1 VRPRSF
7 FLAAILVLAAFLP
20 AMAQQT
26 GTIVVNAKNRESG
39 QPIQGAQ
46 VSVVGTRLG
55 SLTNA
60 EGRAA
65 ITGVPVGE
73 HTVTVTFLGLGEVR
87 RPNVR
92 TVAGQTVTLDVQM
105 EQSVLS
111 MQQLVVTGVTDPTA
125 GIKLPYTVARVD
137 SMQLQ
142 VPTANSAIAAL
153 QGKVAGVNII
163 KGNGRPG
170 AGVNILLRSPT
181 AFEGSN
187 TPLFVIDGVIIAS
200 DVTGLPTT
208 GDIESTDIES
218 IEVIKGAAAASIY
231 GSRAA
236 AGVISIK
243 TNRGANGPKNQ
254 TRVTARTELGMDR
267 LAGEIPITTTHHY
280 RMNAA
285 GTRLA
290 NSSGRDTTWAGRSAR
305 PCTGNNTVAPCG
317 RFADQPY
324 PGQTYDNLHAL
335 YNPGQF
341 LSSNFSLSQTTDAT
355 TFRIALSRLDQKG
368 TLANND
374 GFWRNTARVSIDHRI
389 GTKLSVTFTGD
400 HSKSYEDEIS
410 GNPYTS
416 ILTYP
421 LFVNLAAKDADGN
434 YIQVPDSTVEIE
446 NPLWRQG
453 SRENYNMRAR
463 TQGNFTGRYSLRN
476 WVSLD
481 AQVSYDRADT
491 KQQVYVPKG
500 TPVFSGN
507 ETIPTDGSLELVH
520 RENTAYNGAV
530 GATFTRQFGD
540 LNARFAA
547 RGTFER
553 DYREQID
560 AEGVNFLVGGTRDL
574 TVAGEMNDM
583 NSSTSDVRAN
593 GYFGDLALDF
603 KDRYTASIL
612 VRRDGS
618 SLFGPENKWHTY
630 KRLAGAWLLSRE
642 PFFNIPAI
650 NELKL
655 RYAMG
660 EAGGRPGFT
669 NQYETWPTSRGDGI
683 TRGTAGN
690 PTLRPQ
696 FTREQ
701 EAGVDLLAFN
711 NRVQLELVRAWQ
723 MSKDQIIL
731 IPATVISGYS
741 SLMANAA
748 LVKGR
753 TYEAT
758 LTAYPIRSRD
768 WTWSI
773 NANADNTRST
783 LVEWGRSCF
792 WGSNVGRETEY
803 TCDGEHAGDMW
814 MQRTVRSLDNLP
826 SWLADV
832 KDEFAI
838 NDEGYVVWVGKNP
851 ATGQTNSYQDGLT
864 LQPNQ
869 CRATLTTCGWGANFS
884 RNGRTY
890 QWGEPFRA
898 WNEEADEVQRDNLG
912 SSLPDVGFG
921 FGSNLR
927 YKGLSTFLGFRG
939 QIGGKVFNDAKRWY
953 YYQLRHGD
961 HDQSGKPDGL
971 KKTIDYYQR
980 ALAGN
985 DDDPVFIDIFLEDG
999 SYLKLGEARVSYRAR
1014 REQTRRILG
1023 AAAPTE
1029 ITFGLN
1035 ARNLFTLT
1043 GYSGFDPEVGSPL
1056 YRIDFVDHPFTRTLS
1071 FTVDITF

>member
-1 VRPRSF
+1 MKSRSTL
-7 FLAAILVLAAFLP
+7 LAAILMLAAFLP

-26 GTIVVNAKNRESG
+26 GTIVVNVKNKQSG
-39 QPIQGAQ
+39 APIQGAQ
-46 VSVVGTRLG
+46 ISVVGTRLG
-55 SLTNA
+55 TLTNP
-60 EGRAA
+60 EGRALIA
-65 ITGVPVGE
+65 GVPTGS
-73 HTVTVTFLGLGEVR
+73 HTVSVTFLGFSDVR
-87 RPNVR
+87 RPNVQ
-92 TVAGQTVTLDVQM
+92 TVAGQTATIEVTL
-105 EQSVLS
+105 EESVLS
-111 MQQLVVTGVTDPTA
+111 MQQLIITGSSDPTA

-142 VPTANSAIAAL
+142 VPTANSAVAAL
-153 QGKVAGVNII
+153 QGKVAGLSII

-208 GDIESTDIES
+208 GDIEATDIES

-254 TRVTARTELGMDR
+254 TRVTARTEMGRDY
-267 LAGEIPITTTHHY
+267 LAGSIPITTTHHY
-280 RMNAA
+280 IMNAQ

-290 NSSGRDTTWAGRSAR
+290 NSAGRDTLWSGRTAR
-305 PCTGNNTVAPCG
+305 PCSGNNTVAPCG

-324 PGQTYDNLHAL
+324 PGQTYDNLQAL

-341 LSSNFSLSQTTDAT
+341 LSNNFSLSQTTDNT

-374 GFWRNTARVSIDHRI
+374 GFWRNTGRVSIDHRV
-389 GTKLSVTFTGD
+389 GTKLSIAFTGD

-410 GNPYTS
+410 GDPYED

-421 LFVNLAAKDADGN
+421 LFINLAAKDANGN
-434 YIQVPDSTVEIE
+434 YIQVPDSTVELE

-453 SRENYNMRAR
+453 SRDNYNMRAR
-463 TQGNFTGRYSLRN
+463 TQGNFTARYSLKN

-481 AQVSYDRADT
+481 GQVSYDRADT
-491 KQQVYVPKG
+491 KIQTYVPKG
-500 TPVFSGN
+500 TPVFDD
-507 ETIPTDGSLELVH
+507 EDLIPSDGQLVLTH
-520 RENTAYNGAV
+520 RENTAYNGAF
-530 GATFTRQFGD
+530 GATFTRQFAD
-540 LNARFAA
+540 LNARFAV

-553 DYREQID
+553 DYREQLD
-560 AEGVNFLVGGTRDL
+560 ATGEDFLVGGTRDL
-574 TVAGEMNDM
+574 TVAGTMDDM

-593 GYFGDLALDF
+593 GYYGDLALDF
-603 KDRYTASIL
+603 KDRYTGSFL

-618 SLFGPENKWHTY
+618 SLFGPQNKWHTY
-630 KRLAGAWLLSRE
+630 KRLAGAWLISRE
-642 PFFNIPAI
+642 PFFNVGFV

-669 NQYETWPTSRGDGI
+669 NQYETWPTSRGSGI

-701 EAGVDLLAFN
+701 EAGIDLLAFD

-723 MSKDQIIL
+723 TSKDQIIL

-758 LTAYPIRSRD
+758 LTAYPVRSRN

-814 MQRTVRSLDNLP
+814 MQMTAKNLDHLP
-826 SWLADV
+826 SWLQDV
-832 KDEFAI
+832 RDEFTV

-851 ATGQTNSYQDGLT
+851 TTGQTNSYLDGLT
-864 LQPNQ
+864 LTPAQ
-869 CRATLTTCGWGANFS
+869 CLRTGVTGCGWGASFS
-884 RNGRTY
+884 RNGRVY
-890 QWGEPFRA
+890 RWGEPFRR
-898 WNEEADEVQRDNLG
+898 WNEGADEVQRENLG

-939 QIGGKVFNDAKRWY
+939 QIGGKVYNETKMWY
-953 YYQLRHGD
+953 YANLRHGD
-961 HDQSGKPDGL
+961 FDQTGKPDGL

-980 ALAGN
+980 ALGQG
-985 DDDPVFIDIFLEDG
+985 DSGWVDLFLEDG
-999 SYLKLGEARVSYRAR
+999 TYLKLGEARVSYRAR
-1014 REQTRRILG
+1014 REQTRKFLG
-1023 AAAPTE
+1023 SAAPNE
-1029 ITFGLN
+1029 ITLGLN

-1056 YRIDFVDHPFTRTLS
+1056 YRIDFVDHPFTRTLT
-1071 FTVDITF
+1071 FTVDINL

>member
-1 VRPRSF
+1 MRPRSY

-20 AMAQQT
+20 TMAQQT
-26 GTIVVNAKNRESG
+26 GTIVVNARNRESG

-125 GIKLPYTVARVD
+125 GIKLPYTVSRID

-163 KGNGRPG
+163 KGSGRPG

-187 TPLFVIDGVIIAS
+187 TPLFVVDGVIISS
-200 DVTGLPTT
+200 DVAGLPTT

-218 IEVIKGAAAASIY
+218 IEVIKGAAAASLY

-254 TRVTARTELGMDR
+254 TRVTARTEIGKDW
-267 LAGEIPITTTHHY
+267 LAGSIPVTTAHAF
-280 RMNAA
+280 RMNAD
-285 GTRLA
+285 GTRLV
-290 NSSGRDTTWAGRSAR
+290 NSSGRDTTWAGRSFR
-305 PCTGNNTVAPCG
+305 PCTGRNDIAPCQQ
-317 RFADQPY
+317 FADQAY
-324 PGQTYDNLHAL
+324 PGQTFDNVKAL

-341 LSSNFSLSQTTDAT
+341 ISSNFAISQTTDNT

-374 GFWRNTARVSIDHRI
+374 GFWRNTGRVSIDHRI
-389 GTKLSVTFTGD
+389 GTKLSIQFTGD
-400 HSKSYEDEIS
+400 HTKSHEDEIS
-410 GNPYTS
+410 GDPYED
-416 ILTYP
+416 ILEYP
-421 LFVNLAAKDADGN
+421 VFVNLAARDANGN
-434 YIQVPDSTVEIE
+434 YIQVPDSTVGLE

-453 SRENYNMRAR
+453 SRDNDDARSR
-463 TQGNFTGRYSLRN
+463 TQGSLNARYSLRS
-476 WVSLD
+476 WLSLD
-481 AQVSYDRADT
+481 GNVSYDRADGKSQT
-491 KQQVYVPKG
+491 YVPKG
-500 TPVFSGN
+500 TPVFSGG
-507 ETIPTDGSLELVH
+507 EVVPSDGSMVLNH

-553 DYREQID
+553 DYRESFE
-560 AEGVNFLVGGTRDL
+560 AEGSNFLVPRTRDL
-574 TVAGEMNDM
+574 DAVSTINDID
-583 NSSTSDVRAN
+583 SGTSDVRAN
-593 GYFGDLALDF
+593 GYFGDLALDY

-630 KRLAGAWLLSRE
+630 KRLAGAWLISRE

-660 EAGGRPGFT
+660 EAGGRPDFT
-669 NQYETWPTSRGDGI
+669 DQYESWGVSTTAGVSRE
-683 TRGTAGN
+683 TAGN
-690 PTLRPQ
+690 PSLRPQ

-701 EAGVDLLAFN
+701 EAGIDLLAFN
-711 NRVQLELVRAWQ
+711 NRLQLELVRAWQ
-723 MSKDQIIL
+723 MSRDQIII
-731 IPATVISGYS
+731 IPAVVMTGFS
-741 SLMANAA
+741 SVNANAA

-758 LTAYPIRSRD
+758 LTAYPIRNTN

-792 WGSNVGRETEY
+792 WGSNAGRETER
-803 TCDGEHAGDMW
+803 TCSGEHAGDMW
-814 MQRTVRSLDNLP
+814 MQMTAKKIDHLP
-826 SWLADV
+826 SWLSDV
-832 KDEFAI
+832 RDEFVV
-838 NDEGYVVWVGKNP
+838 NDEGYLVWVGKDP
-851 ATGQTNSYQDGLT
+851 ATGQTNSYEAGLT

-869 CRATLTTCGWGANFS
+869 CRTGLTTCGWGSSFS
-884 RNGRTY
+884 RNGFTY
-890 QWGEPFRA
+890 RWGEPFRR
-898 WNEEADEVQRDNLG
+898 WNEETDEVLREKMG

-939 QIGGKVFNDAKRWY
+939 QIGGKVYNETKMWY
-953 YYQLRHGD
+953 YDNYRHGD
-961 HDQSGKPDGL
+961 VDQTGKPDGR
-971 KKTIDYYQR
+971 KKTIEYYRR
-980 ALAGN
+980 ALAQG
-985 DDDPVFIDIFLEDG
+985 DAGFVDVFLEDG

-1014 REQTRRILG
+1014 REQLRSILG
-1023 AAAPTE
+1023 AAAPNE
-1029 ITFGLN
+1029 LTFGVN

-1056 YRIDFVDHPFTRTLS
+1056 YRVDFVDHPFTRTLT
-1071 FTVDITF
+1071 FTVDINF

>member
-1 VRPRSF
+1 VKPRSIIMACILM
-7 FLAAILVLAAFLP
+7 LAVAVP
-20 AMAQQT
+20 AWAQT
-26 GTIVVNAKNRESG
+26 GTLVVNVRNKQSN

-46 VSVVGTRLG
+46 VSVVNTRLG
-55 SLTNA
+55 NLSGPD
-60 EGRAA
+60 GRAVV
-65 ITGVPVGE
+65 TGVPAGS
-73 HTVTVTFLGLGEVR
+73 HTVSITFLGFSEVR
-87 RPNVR
+87 RPNVVS
-92 TVAGQTVTLDVQM
+92 VAGQTATIDVTL
-105 EQSVLS
+105 EESVLS
-111 MQQLVVTGVTDPTA
+111 MQQLIVTGVTDPTA

-163 KGNGRPG
+163 KGSGRPG

-200 DVTGLPTT
+200 DVAGLPTT
-208 GDIESTDIES
+208 GDIESSDIES

-243 TNRGANGPKNQ
+243 TNRGASGPKNQ
-254 TRVTARTELGMDR
+254 TRVTARTELGRDY
-267 LAGEIPITTTHHY
+267 LAGSIPITTTHHY
-280 RMNAA
+280 IMNAQ

-290 NSSGRDTTWAGRSAR
+290 NSAGRDTTWAGRTAR
-305 PCTGNNTVAPCG
+305 PCSGNNTVAPCG

-341 LSSNFSLSQTTDAT
+341 LSSNFSLSQTTDNT
-355 TFRIALSRLDQKG
+355 TFRIAFSRLDQKG

-374 GFWRNTARVSIDHRI
+374 GFWRNTGRVSIDHRI
-389 GTKLSVTFTGD
+389 GTKLSVAFTAD

-421 LFVNLAAKDADGN
+421 VFVNLAAKDANGN
-434 YIQVPDSTVEIE
+434 YIQVPDSTVELE

-453 SRENYNMRAR
+453 SRDNYDMRAR
-463 TQGNFTGRYSLRN
+463 TQGNLTARYSLRP

-481 AQVSYDRADT
+481 AQVSYDRADG
-491 KQQVYVPKG
+491 KSQSYVPKG

-507 ETIPTDGSLELVH
+507 ETVPTDGSLELSH
-520 RENTAYNGAV
+520 RENTAYNGAI

-540 LNARFAA
+540 LNARLAT

-630 KRLAGAWLLSRE
+630 KRLAGAWLISRE
-642 PFFNIPAI
+642 PFFNIGFV

-669 NQYETWPTSRGDGI
+669 NQYETWPTDREDGI

-690 PTLRPQ
+690 PFLRPQ

-701 EAGVDLLAFN
+701 EAGIDMLLFN

-758 LTAYPIRSRD
+758 LTAYPVRSKN

-792 WGSNVGRETEY
+792 WGSNVGRETEF

-814 MQRTVRSLDNLP
+814 MQMTAKNIDHLP
-826 SWLADV
+826 SWLQDV
-832 KDEFAI
+832 RDEFTV
-838 NDEGYVVWVGKNP
+838 NDEGYLVWVGKNP
-851 ATGQTNSYQDGLT
+851 TTGQTNSYQDGLT
-864 LQPNQ
+864 VAPTA
-869 CRATLTTCGWGANFS
+869 CRATLTTCGWGANFV
-884 RNGRTY
+884 RNGFTY
-890 QWGEPFRA
+890 RWGEPFRR
-898 WNEEADEVQRDNLG
+898 WNEQANEVQRENLG

-921 FGSNLR
+921 FGSNIR

-939 QIGGKVFNDAKRWY
+939 QIGGKVYNESKMWY
-953 YYQLRHGD
+953 YNNLRHGD
-961 HDQSGKPDGL
+961 FDQTGKPDGL

-980 ALAGN
+980 ALAQG
-985 DDDPVFIDIFLEDG
+985 DAGFVDLFLEDG
-999 SYLKLGEARVSYRAR
+999 TYLKLGEARVSYRAR
-1014 REQTRRILG
+1014 REQTRKILG
-1023 AAAPTE
+1023 SAAPNE
-1029 ITFGLN
+1029 ITLGMN

-1056 YRIDFVDHPFTRTLS
+1056 YRIDTINAPFTRTLT
-1071 FTVDITF
+1071 FTVDINF